1 MKAWKLLRQSVLQ
14 LFKNLPDTMKI
25 SGFLYGL
32 IAILRRGYE
41 VYFGI
46 SFDQALSA
54 GPEQGQ
60 SINGWLWPSAV
71 ILSILSIV
79 TMLWISVAWHRY
91 ILLKQAP
98 RAFIPEFYFK
108 PTLVYFQKS
117 VLMVLLASLPMLLL
131 FLPYWMYQDAYPY
144 TLIGVLVL
152 SFLLLVPFCATILF
166 RLTPLLSAAALGHD
180 LGLKAAWTVTRGQT
194 LTLFFLFA
202 PPFGAFVFFAQLNQE
217 VTLLSLL
224 QETVLGWV
232 GVMLWTSLVTT
243 VYGHYVEKR
252 SLN

>member
-1 MKAWKLLRQSVLQ
+1 MRYSVKTSQTLRWQV
-14 LFKNLPDTMKI
+14 
-25 SGFLYGL
+25 
-32 IAILRRGYE
+32 E
-41 VYFGI
+41 
-46 SFDQALSA
+46 SA
-54 GPEQGQ
+54 
-60 SINGWLWPSAV
+60 
-71 ILSILSIV
+71 
-79 TMLWISVAWHRY
+79 LWISVAWHRY

-108 PTLVYFQKS
+108 LTLVYLQKS
-117 VLMVLLASLPMLLL
+117 VLMLLVASLPMMLLY
-131 FLPYWMYQDAYPY
+131 LPYWMYQDAYPY

-152 SFLLLVPFCATILF
+152 SFLLLVPFCAIILF

-180 LGLKAAWTVTRGQT
+180 LGLKAAWTATRGQT
-194 LTLFFLFA
+194 LTLLFLFDPA
-202 PPFGAFVFFAQLNQE
+202 FGVLVFLAQLNHE
-217 VTLLSLL
+217 NMLLSFL

>member
-1 MKAWKLLRQSVLQ
+1 MKAWKLPRQSIVQ

-79 TMLWISVAWHRY
+79 TMFRIGVAWHRY

-98 RAFIPEFYFK
+98 RAFIPELYFK
-108 PTLVYFQKS
+108 LTLVYFQKS
-117 VLMVLLASLPMLLL
+117 VLMVLLVSLPILLL

-144 TLIGVLVL
+144 TLIGARVL
-152 SFLLLVPFCATILF
+152 SFFLLTPFCAVILF

-180 LGLKAAWTVTRGQT
+180 LGLKVAWTAIRGQT
-194 LTLFFLFA
+194 LTLCFLFGPA
-202 PPFGAFVFFAQLNQE
+202 FGALAFFAQLNQE
-217 VTLLSLL
+217 IMLLSFL

-232 GVMLWTSLVTT
+232 GVMLWASLVTT